1 VTASAVIVAI
11 DGPAGS
17 GKSTLARRLA
27 QTLGLPYLNT
37 GLMYRALT
45 LAALDRGV
53 DPEDGSGL
61 AALAR
66 GIRFDLDL
74 GVRPPELT
82 VDGSRAKD
90 QLWSAEVES
99 SVSRVARHP
108 QVRDVL
114 RAEQRRLSE
123 RGGVV
128 EGRDIGTVVAPHAD
142 VKLYL
147 QAARA
152 ERIARRTSERSAPAE
167 PVGDALSARDALD
180 ARTNPLRPASDA
192 VAIDTTDMTA
202 DQVYDEALATIRARL
217 ARRGTSKI
225 PAGVEPTEG
234 SEDP

>member
-1 VTASAVIVAI
+1 MSGTAVIVAI

-27 QTLGLPYLNT
+27 QTLDLPYLNT

-45 LAALDRGV
+45 LQALQRGV
-53 DPEDGSGL
+53 DPDDADGL

-66 GIRFDLDL
+66 EITFDLDWR
-74 GVRPPELT
+74 VRPPELT
-82 VDGSRAKD
+82 IDGSRASE
-90 QLWSAEVES
+90 QLQSADVES
-99 SVSRVARHP
+99 TVSRVARHP
-108 QVRDVL
+108 HVREVL

-147 QAARA
+147 QAAQS
-152 ERIARRTSERSAPAE
+152 ERISRRINERSAPAE
-167 PVGDALSARDALD
+167 PLGDALSARDALD

-192 VAIDTTDMTA
+192 IAIDTTGMTS
-202 DQVYDEALATIRARL
+202 DQVYEKALATTRARL
-217 ARRGTSKI
+217 AQRGRR
-225 PAGVEPTEG
+225 
-234 SEDP
+234 

>member
-1 VTASAVIVAI
+1 VSGTAVIVAI

-27 QTLGLPYLNT
+27 QTLDLPYLNT

-45 LAALDRGV
+45 LQALQRGI
-53 DPEDGSGL
+53 DSDDADGL

-66 GIRFDLDL
+66 EITFDLDWR
-74 GVRPPELT
+74 VRPPELT
-82 VDGSRAKD
+82 IDGSRASE
-90 QLWSAEVES
+90 QLQSADVES
-99 SVSRVARHP
+99 TVSRVARHP
-108 QVRDVL
+108 HVREVL

-147 QAARA
+147 QAAQS
-152 ERIARRTSERSAPAE
+152 ERISRRINERSVPAE
-167 PVGDALSARDALD
+167 PLGDALSARDALD

-192 VAIDTTDMTA
+192 VAIDTTGMTS
-202 DQVYDEALATIRARL
+202 DQVYEKALAKTRARL
-217 ARRGTSKI
+217 AQRGRR
-225 PAGVEPTEG
+225 
-234 SEDP
+234 

>member
-1 VTASAVIVAI
+1 MSGTAVIVAI

-27 QTLGLPYLNT
+27 QTLDLPYLNT

-45 LAALDRGV
+45 LQALQRGV
-53 DPEDGSGL
+53 DPDDADGL

-66 GIRFDLDL
+66 EITFDLDWR
-74 GVRPPELT
+74 VRPPELT
-82 VDGSRAKD
+82 IDGSRASE
-90 QLWSAEVES
+90 QLQSADVES
-99 SVSRVARHP
+99 RVSQVARHP
-108 QVRDVL
+108 HVREVL

-147 QAARA
+147 QAAQS
-152 ERIARRTSERSAPAE
+152 ERISRRINERSAPDE

-180 ARTNPLRPASDA
+180 ARTNPLRPAGDA
-192 VAIDTTDMTA
+192 VAIDTTGMTS
-202 DQVYDEALATIRARL
+202 DQVYEKALATTLARL
-217 ARRGTSKI
+217 AQRGRR
-225 PAGVEPTEG
+225 
-234 SEDP
+234 

>member
-1 VTASAVIVAI
+1 MSAVIVAI

-27 QTLGLPYLNT
+27 QTLDLPYLNT

-45 LAALDRGV
+45 LQALQRGV
-53 DPEDGSGL
+53 DLDDADAL

-66 GIRFDLDL
+66 EITFDLDWR
-74 GVRPPELT
+74 VRPPELT
-82 VDGSRAKD
+82 IDGSRASE
-90 QLWSAEVES
+90 QFQSADVES
-99 SVSRVARHP
+99 RVSRVASHP
-108 QVRDVL
+108 HVREVL

-147 QAARA
+147 QAAQS
-152 ERIARRTSERSAPAE
+152 ERISRRINERSAPAE

-180 ARTNPLRPASDA
+180 ARTNPLRPAGDA
-192 VAIDTTDMTA
+192 VAIDTTDMTS
-202 DQVYDEALATIRARL
+202 DQVYEKALATTRGRL
-217 ARRGTSKI
+217 AQRGRR
-225 PAGVEPTEG
+225 
-234 SEDP
+234 

>member
-1 VTASAVIVAI
+1 MSGTAVIVAI

-27 QTLGLPYLNT
+27 QTLDLPYLNT

-45 LAALDRGV
+45 LQALQRGI
-53 DPEDGSGL
+53 DPDDADGL

-66 GIRFDLDL
+66 EITFDLDWR
-74 GVRPPELT
+74 VRPPELT
-82 VDGSRAKD
+82 IDGSRASE
-90 QLWSAEVES
+90 QLQSADVES
-99 SVSRVARHP
+99 TVSRVARHP
-108 QVRDVL
+108 HVREVL

-147 QAARA
+147 QAAQS
-152 ERIARRTSERSAPAE
+152 ERISRRINERSAPAE
-167 PVGDALSARDALD
+167 PLGDALSARDALD

-192 VAIDTTDMTA
+192 VAIDTTGMSSDR
-202 DQVYDEALATIRARL
+202 VYEKALATTRARL
-217 ARRGTSKI
+217 AQRGRR
-225 PAGVEPTEG
+225 
-234 SEDP
+234 